1 MASGKQWTRN
11 ELLVALNLYHK
22 LNFGQFDARNRAV
35 IDLAKKLKRTPGSI
49 AMKLSNLA
57 SLDPVLKLRGISGLK
72 GASRRDR
79 EMWDEFHA
87 NLPAMVEQS
96 ETLLRELFDPKNA
109 SSIEVIPSQGIII
122 RRPPAPD
129 TPTETTAF
137 QKRRLGQDYF
147 RQIVL
152 NNFDGACGVCGLNIR
167 ELLVASH
174 ILPWAT
180 NPATRLDIRNG
191 LCLSRL
197 HDAAFDQGLISF
209 DTDLHLILSPRLKKY
224 LPQKAIEQNFS
235 LYENRLLRLPPQA
248 TPPKQEF
255 LEQHRMTIFQNKNSR
270 AQATRY

>member
-11 ELLVALNLYHK
+11 ELLIALNLYHK
-22 LNFGQFDARNRAV
+22 LNFGQFDARNRAI
-35 IDLAKKLKRTPGSI
+35 IDLAAKLGRTPGSV
-49 AMKLSNLA
+49 AMKLSNFA
-57 SLDPVLKLRGISGLK
+57 SLDPALKLRGISGLK

-79 EMWDEFHA
+79 EVWDEFHA
-87 NLPAMVEQS
+87 PLSEMVEKS
-96 ETLLRELFDPKNA
+96 ETLLRGLFDPEGA
-109 SSIEVIPSQGIII
+109 FSVEVIPAKGIL
-122 RRPPAPD
+122 RRPPAPNM
-129 TPTETTAF
+129 PTEVSSS

-180 NPATRLDIRNG
+180 NPSARLDIRNG

-209 DTDLHLILSPRLKKY
+209 DSDLRLILSSRLKNRIS
-224 LPQKAIEQNFS
+224 QKSIEQNFITHEKHS
-235 LYENRLLRLPPQA
+235 LTLPPHA
-248 TPPKQEF
+248 ILPSEEYLAK
-255 LEQHRMTIFQNKNSR
+255 HRNEIFQN
-270 AQATRY
+270 